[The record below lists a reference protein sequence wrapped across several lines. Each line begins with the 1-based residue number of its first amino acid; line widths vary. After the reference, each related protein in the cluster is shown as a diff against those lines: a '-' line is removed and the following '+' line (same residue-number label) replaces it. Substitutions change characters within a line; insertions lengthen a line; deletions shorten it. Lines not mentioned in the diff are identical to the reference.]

1 MQTRL
6 TRTRGGR
13 LAEPRAAPQPAAAQ
27 PHPAAPSSARA
38 SAARPSDRAAATREK
53 CAVATAGED
62 ADRAAAAGRGGSAHP
77 RRREELPEVPLPGRG
92 APPGG
97 PGPAARTAARRSVPL
112 ASTRR
117 RRPGCAPGPGS
128 AQLGREHGAARG
140 AAAGELRPA
149 RGERPV
155 GGGSWAEGSVA
166 SCGRAVPLVGSGS
179 QRASGSNRWGALAE
193 NL

>member
-1 MQTRL
+1 M
-6 TRTRGGR
+6 
-13 LAEPRAAPQPAAAQ
+13 
-27 PHPAAPSSARA
+27 
-38 SAARPSDRAAATREK
+38 
-53 CAVATAGED
+53 
-62 ADRAAAAGRGGSAHP
+62 
-77 RRREELPEVPLPGRG
+77 PLPGRG

-117 RRPGCAPGPGS
+117 RRPGCAPGPGA

-155 GGGSWAEGSVA
+155 GGAGPRGRWRRAAERSRSW
-166 SCGRAVPLVGSGS
+166 GRG
-179 QRASGSNRWGALAE
+179 ASGRLAVTAGVR
-193 NL
+193 LQKICDV

>member
-13 LAEPRAAPQPAAAQ
+13 LAEPRAAPPPAAAQ

-38 SAARPSDRAAATREK
+38 SAARPSDRAA
-53 CAVATAGED
+53 ATAGED

-97 PGPAARTAARRSVPL
+97 PGPAALTAARRSVPL

-140 AAAGELRPA
+140 AAAGICRV
-149 RGERPV
+149 RF
-155 GGGSWAEGSVA
+155 
-166 SCGRAVPLVGSGS
+166 
-179 QRASGSNRWGALAE
+179 
-193 NL
+193 